1 MQTHRAFILF
11 YQCKHQSFEWTTR
24 WKSPNPD
31 GILNKGMPFR
41 ETMVPEGAVIV
52 MSQLVR
58 FYTWL
63 SVVISRKIKE
73 YNKQVWE
80 VSGGG
85 GGWGKSACSFI
96 LSFLLSFF
104 LGVCTCVPVGVQA
117 RGSDISHEC
126 WWPELRSSCL
136 RARHFT
142 YWTVS
147 LAIEGVCPC
156 NHSQVQEN
164 LDLFW
169 HKVQHL
175 CLR

>member
-1 MQTHRAFILF
+1 MQTHTAFILF

-73 YNKQVWE
+73 YNEQVWE

-85 GGWGKSACSFI
+85 AKVHVHSF
-96 LSFLLSFF
+96 FLSFF
-104 LGVCTCVPVGVQA
+104 LSSLVYIHVCLWVCRPEGLIFPTSADDPNSGPHVCMPGTSPTEPCLWLSRACVHVTTA
-117 RGSDISHEC
+117 RFKKI
-126 WWPELRSSCL
+126 
-136 RARHFT
+136 
-142 YWTVS
+142 
-147 LAIEGVCPC
+147 
-156 NHSQVQEN
+156 
-164 LDLFW
+164 
-169 HKVQHL
+169 
-175 CLR
+175 